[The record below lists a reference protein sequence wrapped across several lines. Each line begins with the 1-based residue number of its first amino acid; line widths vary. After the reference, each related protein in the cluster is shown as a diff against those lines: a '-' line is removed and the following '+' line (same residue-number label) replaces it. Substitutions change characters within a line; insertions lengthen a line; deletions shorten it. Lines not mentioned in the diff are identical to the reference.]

1 MQAEH
6 DAMWAR
12 RIIQA
17 DKLAQCG
24 SLRSVR
30 KICAEKDAIIAK
42 LETEIAELR
51 EQLGV
56 EPHTPSAGTDED
68 ESSAVQLPCM

>member
-1 MQAEH
+1 MQAKH

-12 RIIQA
+12 RIIEA

-30 KICAEKDAIIAK
+30 KMIAHKDAIIAK
-42 LETEIAELR
+42 LETENAELR

-56 EPHTPSAGTDED
+56 EPHTPSAGTDKE
-68 ESSAVQLPCM
+68 ESSTVRLPCM